1 MNMKALQSVGTA
13 ILVVA
18 IIALIGLVMYLFM
31 RVVGIIPYGIFVICI
46 LVGVIARQVYNDS

>member
-31 RVVGIIPYGIFVICI
+31 CVVGIIPYG
-46 LVGVIARQVYNDS
+46 